1 MASQLEIQ
9 QRRKRIQDLEAQ
21 GVASPAE
28 IAKLLGVPLR
38 TVQADIAAMD
48 LAYKGLDEAAHYR
61 LHLKRVQVAKADDR
75 YAELKAEW
83 QRSKTDKEKRR
94 AKQVEA
100 KGKNGGGRSETQA
113 DLEGRLGDPT
123 YMRLMLDN
131 DKHIAEML
139 DLYPARKH
147 QHSGPDGKSIPISI
161 IEVVR
166 EADGQVVDRNDAGGA
181 PEVQLPSRPDQGVG

>member
-28 IAKLLGVPLR
+28 IAKRLGVPLR
-38 TVQADIAAMD
+38 TVQADIAALD
-48 LAYKGLDEAAHYR
+48 LAYKGLEEAAHYR

-100 KGKNGGGRSETQA
+100 TGKKGGGRTETQA
-113 DLEGRLGDPT
+113 DQEGRLGDPA

-131 DKHIAEML
+131 DKHVTKLL

-147 QHSGPDGKSIPISI
+147 EHSGPGGECIPISI

-166 EADGQVVDRNDAGGA
+166 GTDGHIANGDDARRA
-181 PEVQLPSRPDQGVG
+181 LEVQLPPGSSQGMG